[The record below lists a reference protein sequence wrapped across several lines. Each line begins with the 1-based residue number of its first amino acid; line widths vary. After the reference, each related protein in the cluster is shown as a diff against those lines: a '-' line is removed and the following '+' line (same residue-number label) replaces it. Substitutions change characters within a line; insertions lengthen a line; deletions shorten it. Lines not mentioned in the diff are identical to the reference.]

1 MTRKIEF
8 RVWDKSCNYFLTSR
22 GSEYEESPNYFYNGG
37 IFYNLSEILSYHL
50 RSNNDGGYG
59 RFAIQQFTGL
69 KDKNGEKIYEG
80 DVVKCWKSDC
90 HYLEDGEFVIGE
102 VKWDEDYAGFYVVY
116 KGKVDDDLV
125 PNTDCEVIGN
135 IFENLDLL

>member
-1 MTRKIEF
+1 MRKIEF
-8 RVWDKSCNYFLTSR
+8 RAWHPEKKAYSLYYLGVGYNEN
-22 GSEYEESPNYFYNGG
+22 EYDNA
-37 IFYNLSEILSYHL
+37 IF
-50 RSNNDGGYG
+50 
-59 RFAIQQFTGL
+59 QQFIGL
-69 KDKNGEKIYEG
+69 KDKNGQKIYEG
-80 DVVKCWKSDC
+80 DIVKCRKSDC
-90 HYLEDGEFVIGE
+90 HYLENGDFVIGE